1 MGTIRQRS
9 EQYARWMALAAALL
23 GWMFDGLEQGL
34 FPLVARP
41 ALSTLLGP
49 DLSESQVALWLSV
62 ATSAFLVGAAT
73 GGVLFGWLGDRIGR
87 VRAMTLSVLCY
98 AVFSGLCAFVGQAW
112 QIAVFRFL
120 SALGMGG
127 EWSLGVALVMEI
139 WPESSRSV
147 MAGLIGAA
155 ANVGFL
161 VIAFVGI
168 GLSTILVEVRQLLL
182 WVGFSDSSIELVL
195 AGRGWRLLMLFG
207 AAPALLTF
215 FIRIFV
221 PESKRWQKEQE
232 RGAVSHWATRDLA
245 GVIVG
250 VAGASLVIFLWT
262 RQLPWVLR
270 LSGTTIGLAVA
281 VAGYIYP
288 VARYLGRAAGPVQTP
303 SLVRRQVVSRMM
315 LGACLAGIPLLCT
328 WGATQWIPTWADQL
342 AGPAVPRAN
351 AYAGICSAS
360 GAVIGAVL
368 GALAGRWLARKT
380 VYALLCVLS
389 LCAATYLFRYHAAYG
404 PGFLF
409 SVFLM
414 GLTTA
419 SFYGWLPLYL
429 PELFPTRIR
438 ATGQGFSY
446 NFGRILAAMGVLQVG
461 NMMQSV
467 FKNNYP
473 EALSVVSLVYVIGLI
488 LIWFAPE
495 TFGKPLPE

>member
-1 MGTIRQRS
+1 MGTNKETS
-9 EQYARWMALAAALL
+9 DHYARWMALAAALL
-23 GWMFDGLEQGL
+23 GWMFDGVEQGL

-41 ALSTLLGP
+41 ALGSLLGP
-49 DLSESQVALWLSV
+49 DVTESQVALWLAV
-62 ATSAFLVGAAT
+62 ATSGFLVGAAT
-73 GGVLFGWLGDRIGR
+73 GGVLFGWLGDRLGR

-98 AVFSGLCAFVGQAW
+98 AFFSGLCAFAGKAW
-112 QIAVFRFL
+112 QIALLRFL

-161 VIAFVGI
+161 IIAFVGI
-168 GLSTILVEVRQLLL
+168 GLSSILLEVRLLFERA
-182 WVGFSDSSIELVL
+182 GFSEAWIENFL

-215 FIRIFV
+215 LIRIFV
-221 PESKRWQKEQE
+221 PESKRWREEQR
-232 RGAVSHWATRDLA
+232 RGATSHWAPRDLG

-250 VAGASLVIFLWT
+250 AAGACLVIALWT
-262 RQLPWVLR
+262 WDLSWALR
-270 LSGTTIGLAVA
+270 LPGTAIGLVVSA
-281 VAGYIYP
+281 AGYTFP
-288 VARYLGRAAGPVQTP
+288 VVRYLGRSLRPAGSHSHSPG
-303 SLVRRQVVSRMM
+303 LMLGRML
-315 LGACLAGIPLLCT
+315 LGACLGGVPLLCT

-342 AGPAVPRAN
+342 AGPEVPRAN
-351 AYAGICSAS
+351 SYAGLCSAF
-360 GAVIGAVL
+360 GAIAGSIL
-368 GALAGRWLARKT
+368 GAMAGKWVKRRT

-389 LCAATYLFRYHAAYG
+389 LCTTSLLFRSHIAYG
-404 PGFLF
+404 TVFLF
-409 SVFLM
+409 GVFLV

-429 PELFPTRIR
+429 PELFPTNVR

-461 NMMQSV
+461 NMMQNV
-467 FKNNYP
+467 FKNSYP
-473 EALSVVSLVYVIGLI
+473 EALSVVSLVYLVGLI

-495 TFGKPLPE
+495 TFGKPLPQ